1 MEKTI
6 VFIRHAEGSHQDE
19 LYKHG
24 EYTDIKPFDDPFHND
39 SRLNTKG
46 HEQATM
52 FGLYYKSL
60 GFVFDHIYCS
70 PSRRVIETCDHIVK
84 EKDVIVDD
92 KLIEYKSIEECN
104 IKHNKRYLTN
114 FTKIRDNIYN
124 LDNVDD
130 NFNEDKYLGIKYI
143 IKNEE
148 DKLFYNMNKS
158 ELERQLLLVFERK
171 IEVKDILVY
180 KRIYEFIENILSNR
194 DIKSD
199 KIIVFTHGGWIK
211 SLLELYKNEKI
222 IASLD
227 AYIHPFRV
235 SKPKNCSEIKV
246 TLNPLDPRI
255 IEKINR
261 CIHLIDNEFEK
272 LRLHY
277 NGKNIN
283 IDKIFINRDLYSK
296 YLKYKNKYMFL
307 NK

>member
-1 MEKTI
+1 MKKTI

-19 LYKHG
+19 LYK
-24 EYTDIKPFDDPFHND
+24 EYDTMDIKPFNDPFHND

-52 FGLYYKSL
+52 FGLYHKSL
-60 GFVFDHIYCS
+60 GLVFDHIYCS

-84 EKDVIVDD
+84 GKDVIVDD

-114 FTKIRDNIYN
+114 FTKIRDNIYH

-148 DKLFYNMNKS
+148 ELIFYNTNKT
-158 ELERQLLLVFERK
+158 ELESQLSSVFGEK
-171 IEVKDILVY
+171 IDVKIILVY
-180 KRIYEFIENILSNR
+180 KRIYEFIENILNNSAIN
-194 DIKSD
+194 SD

-211 SLLELYKNEKI
+211 SLLKLYKNEDI
-222 IASLD
+222 N
-227 AYIHPFRV
+227 
-235 SKPKNCSEIKV
+235 KPKNCSEIKV
-246 TLNPLDPRI
+246 TLNPLDPII

-261 CIHLIDNEFEK
+261 CIHLIENEFEK
-272 LRLHY
+272 LRLY
-277 NGKNIN
+277 YREKDIN
-283 IDKIFINRDLYSK
+283 IDKLFINSDLYSK
-296 YLKYKNKYMFL
+296 YLKYKNKYMLL
-307 NK
+307 NKKYI